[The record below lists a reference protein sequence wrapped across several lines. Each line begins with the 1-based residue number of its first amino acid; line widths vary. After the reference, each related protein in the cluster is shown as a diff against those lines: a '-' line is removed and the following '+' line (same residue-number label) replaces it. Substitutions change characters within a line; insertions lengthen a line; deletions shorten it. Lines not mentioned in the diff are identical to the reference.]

1 MLPMSESRSGSLRI
15 SSLLFADVVTLL
27 GLFSSDLQLSL
38 GPFAVLSVVGVRIS
52 NYKCEALVLRQK
64 RVNCLLQVKD

>member
-1 MLPMSESRSGSLRI
+1 MRSGSLRI
-15 SSLLFADVVTLL
+15 SSLLFADGVTLL

-38 GPFAVLSVVGVRIS
+38 GQFAVPSVVGLRIG
-52 NYKCEALVLRQK
+52 NYKFEAVVLRQK